1 MKMDCLLA
9 GVGGQGTVLASR
21 LIAQTAMEKGLSAHT
36 SETIGMAQRGGSVT
50 SQVRIGHTAC
60 APAIPLGAA
69 DLIIGF
75 EPAEA
80 LRNLAYLSPSGALIV
95 SRDPIRP
102 VTSSLGQ
109 GYALGEILAYLA
121 KAAKRCIFIDG
132 EALCRAAGSGKVL
145 NVIVL
150 GVAAAEGLL
159 PFTKDELLATMLA
172 HVPAKFVELN
182 KKAFA
187 VGFEHKKYEQE
198 NGGAK

>member
-145 NVIVL
+145 NVILL
-150 GVAAAEGLL
+150 GTAVREGLL
-159 PFTKDELLATMLA
+159 PFSREQLLTTLEA
-172 HVPAKFVELN
+172 HVPKKFTELN
-182 KKAFA
+182 RRAFEVGYDYEKA
-187 VGFEHKKYEQE
+187 
-198 NGGAK
+198 GGNL